1 MPSAFLSYAK
11 SARSRVEVLGEDLS
25 GLGYDAW
32 FDQSL
37 EGGQHWWDEILH
49 QIRECNCF
57 IFCLTRDS
65 LDSQACQL
73 ELGYAVDLGKTLLP
87 VLLDEDVQS
96 SLLPPSLAPIQHIDY
111 TLADKAALTG
121 LSRALAGLP
130 DTPALPASLPE
141 PPAVPVSELG
151 HVKTRIDDEAS
162 LDADEQESLFFT
174 LKSHL
179 KDPQERKAARQ
190 LLASLRKRRDLLAYL
205 ADEIDDALAGAPAE
219 PAPERHPPPS
229 GVAATQMQRQ
239 PQTAD
244 TIVPMRFVPD
254 LTLVK
259 RAWGKVRWTDR
270 VEMPTEPLMDL
281 AAAAIRE
288 LGYTVK
294 EMHALKLT
302 AKSGVSIFS
311 WGEVLTVELARLTET
326 TTDVT
331 IESSPA
337 APLQVVDWG
346 KSVRNVRSILE
357 KMAFLA
363 AKKAL

>member
-49 QIRECNCF
+49 QIRECDCF

-130 DTPALPASLPE
+130 DTPALPASLPQ

-190 LLASLRKRRDLLAYL
+190 LLVSLRKRRDLLAYL

-229 GVAATQMQRQ
+229 PSLPTY
-239 PQTAD
+239 
-244 TIVPMRFVPD
+244 
-254 LTLVK
+254 
-259 RAWGKVRWTDR
+259 VRHGAR
-270 VEMPTEPLMDL
+270 K
-281 AAAAIRE
+281 E
-288 LGYTVK
+288 L
-294 EMHALKLT
+294 E
-302 AKSGVSIFS
+302 
-311 WGEVLTVELARLTET
+311 
-326 TTDVT
+326 
-331 IESSPA
+331 
-337 APLQVVDWG
+337 
-346 KSVRNVRSILE
+346 
-357 KMAFLA
+357 
-363 AKKAL
+363 